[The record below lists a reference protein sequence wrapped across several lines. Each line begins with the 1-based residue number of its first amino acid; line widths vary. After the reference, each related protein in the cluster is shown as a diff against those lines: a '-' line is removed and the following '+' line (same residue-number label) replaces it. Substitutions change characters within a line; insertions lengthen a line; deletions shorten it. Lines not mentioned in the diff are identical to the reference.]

1 MINTTNELKSELSIR
16 ERAEAQITANKNQVS
31 ESVQELSLE
40 KTRDIMHEFEVHQIE
55 LEMQNEEL
63 QNTHDELKAIKK
75 RYFDLYDMAP
85 IGYCT
90 ITQNG
95 LIEEVNFT
103 IATLFGKDRKKLIK
117 QPITNFIFD
126 KDQDI
131 YYLFNKKLFETKEQQ
146 ECELRIFKDDKMPIW
161 VYMSAKVENDVS
173 RLVIKDISARKKSEE
188 KLELLASV
196 FKSAGE
202 AIMITDTDGIIK
214 DVNFA
219 FCTTTGYSKEDVVGK
234 KTNILN
240 SGKQD
245 KQYYKIMWETLKET
259 GSWNGEIW
267 NKRKDG
273 EIFAELLMINTVY
286 DEQGNANY
294 FIALFSDI
302 TNIKNY
308 EKSLEN
314 MANYDQLT
322 KLPNR
327 VLLADRLLN
336 NIAQTKRNKKNLA
349 VIFLDL
355 DGFKEV
361 NDSYGHFIGDK
372 LLIALANIMK
382 EVLREGD
389 TLSRIGGDEFVAI
402 LIDLD
407 DISSALPIIN
417 RLCEIAS
424 KTIEIEKHS
433 IQVSASIGVTFYPQD
448 ETVSADQL
456 LRQADQAMYQAKVS
470 GKNRFHVFDTKKHQF
485 ITEKYEEIENIS
497 HALKMKQFVLYYQ
510 PKVNMHTGK
519 IIGCEALIRWQHPSK
534 GLIPP
539 LDFLPII
546 EGHDIA
552 IKIGEWV
559 IETAF
564 LQLKVWQENAVH
576 VPISINVSA
585 QQLLDDSFI
594 NYLESII
601 AKYPEVNPKM
611 LEIEVLES
619 SKLEDLESAIDIMN
633 SCIKLGVSFSL
644 DDFGTGYSSLTYLK
658 RLPVKYIKIDQSF
671 VRDMLHDSNDLGIL
685 EGIISLAKAFR
696 YKVIA
701 EGVETSEHAL
711 ALLGIGCN
719 IGQGYAI
726 SHPLPIVEFNTWIE
740 NYNHNEKW
748 KNQGLMNE
756 KHRKTTFSDS

>member
-16 ERAEAQITANKNQVS
+16 ERAEAQITANINQVS

-63 QNTHDELKAIKK
+63 QITYDELKAIKK

-90 ITQNG
+90 LTQNG
-95 LIEEVNFT
+95 LIEEVNFS
-103 IATLFGKDRKKLIK
+103 IATLFGKNRKKLIK
-117 QPITNFIFD
+117 QPITNFIFE

-267 NKRKDG
+267 NKRKNG
-273 EIFAELLMINTVY
+273 EIFAELLMINTVF

-372 LLIALANIMK
+372 LLIALAKIMK
-382 EVLREGD
+382 EALREGD
-389 TLSRIGGDEFVAI
+389 TLSRIGGDEFVAV

-433 IQVSASIGVTFYPQD
+433 IQVSASLGVTFYPQE

-470 GKNRFHVFDTKKHQF
+470 GKNRFHVFDTKEHQF
-485 ITEKYEEIENIS
+485 ITERYEGIELLS
-497 HALKMKQFVLYYQ
+497 HALEKKEFVLYYQ
-510 PKVNMHTGK
+510 PKINMHTGD
-519 IIGCEALIRWQHPSK
+519 IIGSEALIRWQHPSK
-534 GLIPP
+534 GIIPP
-539 LDFLPII
+539 LEFLPIL
-546 EGHDIA
+546 EGHTLA
-552 IKIGEWV
+552 IEVGKWV
-559 IETAF
+559 LETAI
-564 LQLKVWQENAVH
+564 LQLEIWQKDEIQ
-576 VPISINVSA
+576 VPISVNISA
-585 QQLLDDSFI
+585 QHLLNNGFVS
-594 NYLESII
+594 YLSNLFT
-601 AKYPEVNPKM
+601 KYPTVNPNM

-619 SKLEDLESAIDIMN
+619 SKLEDLERAIDIMN
-633 SCIKLGVSFSL
+633 NCIKLGVTFSL

-748 KNQGLMNE
+748 KNQGLMDE
-756 KHRKTTFSDS
+756 KQRKTTFSDS